1 VHKASSKATAAFDQE
16 GMHAA
21 HKVNGPRF
29 AHAMLTTKALLTLL
43 PDHSRNEKPGGLP
56 MSVSNI
62 PYDANEFTGKR
73 ILVTGGTRGIG
84 EAIVNRLVRGGG
96 TVLATARTIPAGG
109 NSDQF
114 IQADVST
121 RAGADRI
128 IKTTF
133 DLLGGLDIL
142 INSVGGSS
150 APGGGVLAL
159 TDDIWQQEF
168 ELNLFSA
175 VRLDRG
181 FLPAML
187 KQRSGV
193 IVHVSSIQR
202 TLPLFEATL
211 GYAAAK
217 AALTNYSKGLSKE
230 VAPHGIRVNSVA
242 PGFTET
248 KAAETL
254 IERLAAEAGT
264 DTVAARQSLMNSLG
278 GIPLG
283 RPSRPDEVAE
293 LIAFLVSDRASS
305 ITGSEYVIDGGN
317 IPTI

>member
-1 VHKASSKATAAFDQE
+1 MNT
-16 GMHAA
+16 
-21 HKVNGPRF
+21 
-29 AHAMLTTKALLTLL
+29 
-43 PDHSRNEKPGGLP
+43 
-56 MSVSNI
+56 SNI
-62 PYDANEFTGKR
+62 PYDAKEFAGKR

-84 EAIVNRLVRGGG
+84 EAIVQRLRRGGG
-96 TVLATARTIPAGG
+96 IVLATARTIPAGSPEG
-109 NSDQF
+109 F

-121 RAGADRI
+121 RAGADHS

-133 DLLGGLDIL
+133 DRLGGLDIL
-142 INSVGGSS
+142 INSVGGST
-150 APGGGVLAL
+150 APGGGVMAL
-159 TDDIWQQEF
+159 TDDLWQHEF
-168 ELNLFSA
+168 ELNFFSA

-193 IVHVSSIQR
+193 IIHVSSIQR

-211 GYAAAK
+211 AYAAAK

-230 VAPHGIRVNSVA
+230 VGPHGIRVNSVA

-248 KAAETL
+248 KAAEKL
-254 IERLAAEAGT
+254 IERLAAQAGT
-264 DTVAARQSLMNSLG
+264 DTTVARQGLMDSLG

-283 RPSRPDEVAE
+283 RPNRPDEVAE
-293 LIAFLVSDRASS
+293 LVAFLVSDRASS
-305 ITGSEYVIDGGN
+305 VTGSEYVIDGGN

>member
-1 VHKASSKATAAFDQE
+1 MSAA
-16 GMHAA
+16 
-21 HKVNGPRF
+21 
-29 AHAMLTTKALLTLL
+29 
-43 PDHSRNEKPGGLP
+43 
-56 MSVSNI
+56 NI

-84 EAIVNRLVRGGG
+84 EAVVNRLLRGGG
-96 TVLATARTIPAGG
+96 TVVTTARTIPAGG
-109 NSDQF
+109 ATDRF
-114 IQADVST
+114 IQTDVST
-121 RAGADRI
+121 RAGADHI

-133 DLLGGLDIL
+133 ERLGGLDIL

-159 TDDIWQQEF
+159 TDEIWQQEF

-181 FLPAML
+181 FLPGML
-187 KQRSGV
+187 RQRSGV
-193 IVHVSSIQR
+193 IIHVSSIQR

-230 VAPHGIRVNSVA
+230 VSPHGIRVNSVA

-248 KAAETL
+248 KAAEAL
-254 IERLAAEAGT
+254 IERLATEAGT
-264 DTVAARQSLMNSLG
+264 DTAAARQSLMNSLG

-293 LIAFLVSDRASS
+293 LVAFLVSDRASS

>member
-1 VHKASSKATAAFDQE
+1 MRT
-16 GMHAA
+16 
-21 HKVNGPRF
+21 VNVPC
-29 AHAMLTTKALLTLL
+29 
-43 PDHSRNEKPGGLP
+43 
-56 MSVSNI
+56 
-62 PYDANEFTGKR
+62 DANEFAGKR
-73 ILVTGGTRGIG
+73 ILVTGGTKGIG
-84 EAIVNRLVRGGG
+84 AAIVDRLRRGGG
-96 TVLATARTIPAGG
+96 TVVGTARSVPPDAG
-109 NSDQF
+109 SEQF

-121 RAGADRI
+121 RAAAAHVIRTI
-128 IKTTF
+128 VERF
-133 DLLGGLDIL
+133 GGLDVL
-142 INSVGGSS
+142 INAVGGSS

-193 IVHVSSIQR
+193 IIHVSSIQR

-217 AALTNYSKGLSKE
+217 AGLTNYSKGLSKE
-230 VAPHGIRVNSVA
+230 VAPYGIRVNSVA

-248 KAAETL
+248 KAAEAL

-264 DTVAARQSLMNSLG
+264 DTDAARQGLMNSLG

-283 RPSRPDEVAE
+283 RPNRPDEVAE
-293 LIAFLVSDRASS
+293 LIAFLASDRASS

>member
-1 VHKASSKATAAFDQE
+1 MSAS
-16 GMHAA
+16 
-21 HKVNGPRF
+21 KV
-29 AHAMLTTKALLTLL
+29 
-43 PDHSRNEKPGGLP
+43 
-56 MSVSNI
+56 

-96 TVLATARTIPAGG
+96 TVLATARTIPVGG
-109 NSDQF
+109 NPEQF

-121 RAGADRI
+121 RAGADHV

-133 DLLGGLDIL
+133 DRLGGLDIL

-159 TDDIWQQEF
+159 TDDIWQQEV

-181 FLPAML
+181 FLPALL

-230 VAPHGIRVNSVA
+230 IGPHGIRVNSVA

-248 KAAETL
+248 DAAKAL
-254 IERLAAEAGT
+254 IERLAAQAGT
-264 DTVAARQSLMNSLG
+264 DAAAAPQSLLKSLG
-278 GIPLG
+278 GRLLRSPN
-283 RPSRPDEVAE
+283 RPEEVAE
-293 LIAFLVSDRASS
+293 LVAFLASDRASS

-317 IPTI
+317 IPTV

>member
-1 VHKASSKATAAFDQE
+1 MSAS
-16 GMHAA
+16 
-21 HKVNGPRF
+21 KV
-29 AHAMLTTKALLTLL
+29 
-43 PDHSRNEKPGGLP
+43 
-56 MSVSNI
+56 

-84 EAIVNRLVRGGG
+84 EAIVNRVVRGGG
-96 TVLATARTIPAGG
+96 TVLATARTIPVGG
-109 NSDQF
+109 NPEQF

-121 RAGADRI
+121 RAGADNI

-133 DLLGGLDIL
+133 DRLGGLDIL

-150 APGGGVLAL
+150 APGGGALAL

-187 KQRSGV
+187 KQGLGV
-193 IVHVSSIQR
+193 IIHVSSIQR

-230 VAPHGIRVNSVA
+230 VGPSGIRVNSIA

-248 KAAETL
+248 EAAKGL
-254 IERLAAEAGT
+254 IERLAAQAAT
-264 DTVAARQSLMNSLG
+264 DTAAARQSLMSSLG
-278 GIPLG
+278 GLPLG
-283 RPSRPDEVAE
+283 RPNRP
-293 LIAFLVSDRASS
+293 
-305 ITGSEYVIDGGN
+305 
-317 IPTI
+317 